1 MPYATVTS
9 YFAELDTISEITEKT
24 QNVINHRLPS
34 TGRFIFSLSVD
45 KFFGIPRSVS
55 AKGLEMD
62 MDRVFHYSLEKNGD
76 KEKTKQFNLTVGM
89 NSSALEHS
97 VPEQLFSTT
106 TNPAQAVSAVKA
118 LAIANSQGI
127 PIYQI
132 NQANIASILPN
143 LQLDGDTIADIQN
156 AVNAGKEVTVSQRE
170 IDFKGRMVA
179 GYLIIDPETGAG
191 AYMIS
196 GGNNGA
202 YAIAQQIILHL
213 IWAIVIFFSLA
224 STITLT
230 AGPGLILAAILTV
243 VGTILSR
250 LTNWALG
257 FRNDS
262 LLQTMINQGT
272 NLISAIILG
281 TGLAAIM
288 VGVATMGLPAAVAI
302 LGSSIFI
309 GTTILLDYVINFLT
323 FYMLDREMIISVCR
337 KRRNVYA

>member
-34 TGRFIFSLSVD
+34 TGRFIFSLAVD

-76 KEKTKQFNLTVGM
+76 KQKTKQFNLTIGM

-106 TNPAQAVSAVKA
+106 ANPTQAVSAVKA

-143 LQLDGDTIADIQN
+143 LQLDGDTISDIQN

-179 GYLIIDPETGAG
+179 GYLIIDPQTGAG

-196 GGNNGA
+196 GGSNGA

-213 IWAIVIFFSLA
+213 IWAVVIFFSIAFTIAAGSSGIPFAVSALVA
-224 STITLT
+224 IFMTILSTM
-230 AGPGLILAAILTV
+230 
-243 VGTILSR
+243 LSR

-257 FRNDS
+257 LKNNT
-262 LLQTMINQGT
+262 LIQTLINQGT
-272 NLISAIILG
+272 SFMSSLIMGAGIGAIISG
-281 TGLAAIM
+281 AAAM
-288 VGVATMGLPAAVAI
+288 GVPVAVGAVGASI
-302 LGSSIFI
+302 LI
-309 GTTILLDYVINFLT
+309 GTIILLDYVTNQLT
-323 FYMLDREMIISVCR
+323 SYLYKKKTFM
-337 KRRNVYA
+337 YA